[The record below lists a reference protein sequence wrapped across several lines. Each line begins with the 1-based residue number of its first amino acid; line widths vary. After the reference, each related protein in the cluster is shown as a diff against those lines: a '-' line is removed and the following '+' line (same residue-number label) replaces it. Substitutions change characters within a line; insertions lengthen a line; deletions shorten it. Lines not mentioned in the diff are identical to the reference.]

1 MVLSGGGALLA
12 NIDRLIAEEVG
23 LPVIIADNQT
33 CVVRGGA
40 KLLEVFDQATANL
53 LSDD

>member
-1 MVLSGGGALLA
+1 
-12 NIDRLIAEEVG
+12 LIAEEVG
-23 LPVIIADNQT
+23 LPVIIADNPKT